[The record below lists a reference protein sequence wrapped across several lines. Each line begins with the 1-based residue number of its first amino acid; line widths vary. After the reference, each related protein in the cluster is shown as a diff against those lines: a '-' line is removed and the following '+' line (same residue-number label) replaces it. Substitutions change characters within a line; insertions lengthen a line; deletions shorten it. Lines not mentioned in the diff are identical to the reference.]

1 VRPRGS
7 HYVVCIANKDY
18 PASLLVRRLYRVLPD
33 RAAEK
38 HDLRRVVDDSEED
51 YLYPK
56 SFFATISLPRSV
68 IRKLAAATR

>member
-1 VRPRGS
+1 VSPRGS
-7 HYVVCIANKDY
+7 HYVVCIANQGY

-38 HDLRRVVDDSEED
+38 HGLRRVIDDSEED

-56 SFFATISLPRSV
+56 SLFASISLPRSV
-68 IRKLAAATR
+68 IRKLTGATR